1 MIKRELYLQKLRAFK
16 DQPLIKVITG
26 MRRCGKSTLL
36 QLFAQE
42 LQESGIPE
50 DHIFMVNLEALPYED
65 LLDYKVLYK
74 TIKQQLSR
82 KKPAYVLLD
91 EIQEVPSWE
100 KVLNSLFEEGFADL
114 YITGSNGKML
124 SSDLATLLSGRYV
137 EITVYPLSFKEYLD
151 FLPESQKEP
160 VDAAF
165 QQYLQ
170 YGGLPVIPG
179 LPQKNDTI
187 ELFLSGIYNTV
198 LLKDVVQRSAVRD
211 PQLLDAL
218 VHFLADSV
226 GSPVSSHKISG
237 YLTSQGRKTSS
248 ATLDHYLQM
257 LEDAFIFYKAQRYDI
272 KGKLYLKTQEKYYIV
287 DTGIR
292 NMLLGFRNLDYGHV
306 LENVVYLELLRRGY
320 RISIGKIGSLEV
332 DFIAE
337 NTDKKMYIQ
346 VCASVLDETTR
357 ARELKPLR
365 SIPDQYEK
373 ILITQDRTYI
383 KDFEGIRNVNIV
395 DFLLE

>member
-1 MIKRELYLQKLRAFK
+1 MIKRELYLQKLMALK

-36 QLFAQE
+36 QLFARE
-42 LQESGIPE
+42 LQDQGVPE
-50 DHIFMVNLEALPYED
+50 DHIFMVNLEALPYEE
-65 LLDYKVLYK
+65 LLDYKTLYN
-74 TIKQQLSR
+74 TIKQRLSG
-82 KKPAYVLLD
+82 KQPAYVLLD

-137 EITVYPLSFKEYLD
+137 EIQVYPLSFKEYLN
-151 FLPESQKEP
+151 FLPNSQDEP
-160 VDAAF
+160 VDTRF
-165 QQYLQ
+165 QHYLQ

-179 LPQKNDTI
+179 LPQKSDTI
-187 ELFLSGIYNTV
+187 EMFLSGIYNTV

-211 PQLLDAL
+211 SQLLDAL
-218 VHFLADSV
+218 VHFLADTV

-237 YLTSQGRKTSS
+237 YLTSKGRKATT
-248 ATLDHYLQM
+248 ATLDNYLQM
-257 LEDAFIFYKAQRYDI
+257 LENAFIFYKAQRYDI

-287 DTGIR
+287 DTGLR
-292 NMLLGFRNLDYGHV
+292 NMLLGFRNTDYGHV

-320 RISIGKIGSLEV
+320 RVSVGKIGPLEV
-332 DFIAE
+332 DFVAE
-337 NTDKKMYIQ
+337 NTDKKCYIQ
-346 VCASVLDETTR
+346 VCASALDETTKE
-357 ARELKPLR
+357 RELRPLR

-383 KDFEGIRNVNIV
+383 KDFEGIRNVNVV